1 MIKCLIFD
9 CDGTLVDSELLCNL
23 GLVLQLKE
31 YGVNLSSIDLMQKY
45 RGGKLADI
53 LKSIEKEHSIVLKE
67 DFEKN
72 YRIRVDHL
80 FERALTPCKG
90 VIEFL
95 AQNTLSVCV
104 ASSGPIKKINKA
116 LSITGLNSY
125 FTDNIFSSYEINS
138 WKPDPDIFLYAAKTM
153 GFAPKECLVIED
165 SEKGIQAGVAA
176 GMKTVLFDPDDL
188 HSQPKGVDC
197 INHMKKLQKIISTC
211 NE

>member
-104 ASSGPIKKINKA
+104 ASSGPIKKIN
-116 LSITGLNSY
+116 
-125 FTDNIFSSYEINS
+125 
-138 WKPDPDIFLYAAKTM
+138 FLVLMRLTLGNLILISFYMLPKRWASLQRNVWLLKIAK
-153 GFAPKECLVIED
+153 KEFKQV
-165 SEKGIQAGVAA
+165 
-176 GMKTVLFDPDDL
+176 
-188 HSQPKGVDC
+188 SQ
-197 INHMKKLQKIISTC
+197 Q
-211 NE
+211 E